1 MKAVI
6 LARVSTLKQ
15 EKEGLS
21 LKDIQLPEL
30 RDYAVK
36 KDFEVV
42 KEFVFSELL
51 RATMRKN
58 EKSIGQNK
66 RQSTRKLR
74 SYNLPMRNTM

>member
-1 MKAVI
+1 MTKAVI

-42 KEFVFSELL
+42 KEFVF
-51 RATMRKN
+51 M
-58 EKSIGQNK
+58 
-66 RQSTRKLR
+66 
-74 SYNLPMRNTM
+74 